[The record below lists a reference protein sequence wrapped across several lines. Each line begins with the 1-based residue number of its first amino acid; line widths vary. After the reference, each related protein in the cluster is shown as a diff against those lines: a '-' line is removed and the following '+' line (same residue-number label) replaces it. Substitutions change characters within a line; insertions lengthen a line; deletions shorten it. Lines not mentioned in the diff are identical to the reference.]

1 MGVLQIKQRRVGVEP
16 RRGIHKTKTEARET
30 GGLMPI
36 PVFYGIGI
44 TLPVVLDFLLLV
56 DPLVHRGL
64 VHGLGLFDKWRCA
77 DLHSN
82 GEFVCLFTE
91 GCVRGNDRAQVR
103 GRRRERGRQ
112 GLEDSLNVLRK
123 LGSCGLQGGKGQSEW
138 SIHLSGTGAD

>member
-1 MGVLQIKQRRVGVEP
+1 
-16 RRGIHKTKTEARET
+16 
-30 GGLMPI
+30 MPI

-123 LGSCGLQGGKGQSEW
+123 LGSCGLHGGKGQV
-138 SIHLSGTGAD
+138 SGQYTCLRQERTRKRRDTDNDSGSTTTMNGEATR